1 MIEKKTMGYADF
13 GYPRYEAKV
22 VTVMADTETGLVE
35 LYRPDD
41 EENYWQQPNDNEH
54 FYPTLDEAQEALQAH
69 RKELRELMPKV
80 REWVR
85 QLDCLRE
92 MCDRMPDDADEEE
105 WRENHPDYFDKGDF
119 LPYDIAHNGE
129 RNYYQYHSDYL
140 EKENKLLA
148 QAAVLGTLTLK
159 ADTFRIDDVKYARW
173 GNERAEVL
181 LKDDRTIE
189 TADKWEFNVV
199 ARLFGGNI
207 GSYTYTRLNKKEHP
221 DV

>member
-13 GYPRYEAKV
+13 NYPQYEAKV

-41 EENYWQQPNDNEH
+41 EENDWQQPNDNEH

-80 REWVR
+80 AKWVS
-85 QLDCLRE
+85 QMDNLRE
-92 MCDRMPDDADEEE
+92 KQERMPDDADKDE
-105 WRENHPDYFDKGDF
+105 WREKHPDYFTRDNF
-119 LPYDIAHNGE
+119 LPYNIAHNSE
-129 RNYYQYHSDYL
+129 SNYYQRHSNYL

-159 ADTFRIDDVKYARW
+159 ADTFRIDDVKYVRW

-181 LKDDRTIE
+181 LKDDRTVE

-207 GSYTYTRLNKKEHP
+207 GSYTYTRLNKKERP